1 MFQPWY
7 SYKIS
12 SYKKMKNEFSVKNPH
27 MSNIYSPLVQVV
39 KSKTQVV
46 RVVKRRLAPLEKASS
61 RQLCS
66 HSIFKCRLIIRC
78 YLGSLT
84 VSGQRVVK
92 YSIRQVARVSI
103 SRFRYVIERP

>member
-46 RVVKRRLAPLEKASS
+46 RVVKRRLAPLERPPLDNCALIQFSS
-61 RQLCS
+61 
-66 HSIFKCRLIIRC
+66 
-78 YLGSLT
+78 
-84 VSGQRVVK
+84 VV
-92 YSIRQVARVSI
+92 
-103 SRFRYVIERP
+103 